1 MKKIICLLLATVMMF
16 SLVACGND
24 KPETKPEN
32 KPSASQPGEG
42 STTETP
48 DATTP
53 DASQPGT
60 PDPAPDVNWVI
71 KEGVKAPGAEAPKKV
86 VHQVPFIQGDA
97 FVDVNLYHPSYG
109 DMKPEDVMAALQQMP
124 QFEGWTWNLKQ
135 EEKGYGK
142 LYTDIGYMR
151 GYEYSLTIIA
161 DKPVEGHEY
170 VSDTIRITFGSDTSE
185 YDGWRSIS
193 ISYST
198 PANDVTTETQAFIK
212 PVVQE
217 VFGDAAEYMLYAP
230 VTEERYNEMTLD
242 FKNELGS
249 ETLKRKVDDNDVW
262 FSVYAYSKLDNKVE
276 EYPGDYMP
284 MMRGEQPLYIDK
296 YFPAFGNWNYNNV
309 KTVNSPFFGK
319 WFPKYDYT
327 TPDSYDK
334 MYTYSITTYEN
345 GDQDVDFQ
353 TELMLYQKG
362 DSWIEGVSFE
372 LNYSVE
378 VRDGVASLKRASMY
392 VPAFAED
399 WDNNDNEDPTV
410 IKRMSENLKYAMK
423 VANAVFDT
431 KFDFEGVYWN
441 SPGDYFLYSRNNK
454 ATIGGEEKTLTFE
467 FSTKTI
473 DSIGKNRS
481 GVRISIS

>member
-1 MKKIICLLLATVMMF
+1 
-16 SLVACGND
+16 
-24 KPETKPEN
+24 
-32 KPSASQPGEG
+32 
-42 STTETP
+42 
-48 DATTP
+48 
-53 DASQPGT
+53 
-60 PDPAPDVNWVI
+60 
-71 KEGVKAPGAEAPKKV
+71 
-86 VHQVPFIQGDA
+86 
-97 FVDVNLYHPSYG
+97 
-109 DMKPEDVMAALQQMP
+109 MAALQQLP
-124 QFEGWTWNLKQ
+124 QFEGWAWNLKQ

-198 PANDVTTETQAFIK
+198 PANDVTTETQEFIK

-217 VFGDAAEYMLYAP
+217 VFGDAAEYMMYAP

-249 ETLKRKVDDNDVW
+249 ETLKRKVDDKDVW

-309 KTVNSPFFGK
+309 KTVNSQFFSK

-399 WDNNDNEDPTV
+399 WDNNDAEDPAV

-441 SPGDYFLYSRNNK
+441 GTGDYFLYSRNNK

-473 DSIGKNRS
+473 DSISKNRS